1 MKKQLVLGLVLIMV
15 LLLSACTNHKETEKE
30 ALINALENQAVASEE
45 SFVFKDDEKSD
56 GLSLCEYIGNEKIVV
71 IPEEVDGKKVVSIT
85 NKAFGEGSG
94 VKAVKM
100 PDSVERI
107 SAGFHG
113 NEDLQYIV
121 FGSGLKEIGEYS
133 FFGCHALDR
142 IELNEGLERLE
153 YNAFADM
160 DSLTYLYV
168 PDTVTE
174 IIGAAVHI
182 FNEDFVMAGKAGSK
196 AEEYAKLLRYTFEI
210 VE

>member
-1 MKKQLVLGLVLIMV
+1 MKKQLLLGLVLIV
-15 LLLSACTNHKETEKE
+15 ILLLSAYSNHKETEKE
-30 ALINALENQAVASEE
+30 ALINALENQTVAPAEDFE
-45 SFVFKDDEKSD
+45 FKADEKID
-56 GLSLCEYIGNEKIVV
+56 GLSLCGYMGQEKIVV
-71 IPEEVDGKKVVSIT
+71 VPEEVDGKKVVSIT
-85 NKAFGEGSG
+85 NKAFGEGSC
-94 VKAVKM
+94 VKAIKI

-121 FGSGLKEIGEYS
+121 FGSGLKEIGEYA

-174 IIGAAVHI
+174 IIGAAIHI

-196 AEEYAKLLRYTFEI
+196 AEEYAKLLRYPFEI